1 MYVERHY
8 TLLFSVFFFKKG
20 KNEKNHNFWEK
31 PWNNSFEKRQIV
43 PLSLID
49 VFYGLESLF
58 LYIEWHQ
65 KLLFGIFSLK
75 RKNEKIKIFEKNHGL
90 SPSEKC
96 KFCDFFKSMFL

>member
-1 MYVERHY
+1 MYVERHC
-8 TLLFSVFFFKKG
+8 TLLFSVFFLKKG
-20 KNEKNHNFWEK
+20 KNEKNHNFWET

-43 PLSLID
+43 PLPLID

-75 RKNEKIKIFEKNHGL
+75 RKNEKT
-90 SPSEKC
+90 
-96 KFCDFFKSMFL
+96 